1 MKIQEITTIR
11 VGVKV
16 AGEIKPKNPYHQAL
30 ATSERP
36 MFSILLGSIKKR

>member
-1 MKIQEITTIR
+1 MIQEITAIR

-16 AGEIKPKNPYHQAL
+16 AGEIKTKNRYHEAL

-36 MFSILLGSIKKR
+36 MFSILLRSIKKR